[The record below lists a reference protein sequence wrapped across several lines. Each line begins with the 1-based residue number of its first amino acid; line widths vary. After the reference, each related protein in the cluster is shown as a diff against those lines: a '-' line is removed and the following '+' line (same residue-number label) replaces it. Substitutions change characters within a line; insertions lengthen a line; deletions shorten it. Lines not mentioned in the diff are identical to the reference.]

1 MNFVTSF
8 AFGLPEAYQWTFMYQ
23 LAVATDFMIEPFIGL
38 HNSLEMVANRNAWL
52 IIGIISGVT
61 QILSLIIFV
70 GSEK

>member
-1 MNFVTSF
+1 
-8 AFGLPEAYQWTFMYQ
+8 MYQ